1 MSDKLYLS
9 AQEFL
14 LDSFRLGMQVL
25 ASRFVPTFIV
35 AIWRGGTPV
44 GIAVQECLHYYGVS
58 TNHIAIRTSSYQG
71 IDQRSA
77 TVRIHD
83 MAYLIDT
90 LCHDDRLLIV
100 DDVFDTGQTIS
111 RVLEEIRTR
120 ARRNAPQMIRVAAT
134 YYKPSRNQTSRA
146 PDYFVRETDKW
157 LKFPHSLEGLSLADI
172 HTHRPA
178 LYDIVRKAL
187 ELTQGY
193 RPPTHHSGPD

>member
-9 AQEFL
+9 AQEFF

-44 GIAVQECLHYYGVS
+44 GIAVQECLHYYGVP

-134 YYKPSRNQTSRA
+134 YYKPSRNQTPRV

-157 LKFPHSLEGLSLADI
+157 LKFPHSLEGLSLEEI

-178 LYDIVRKAL
+178 LYDIVKKAL
-187 ELTQGY
+187 ALTQAY
-193 RPPTHHSGPD
+193 RQPKHCSGLD